1 MLDAANARLTRDG
14 RASSLPPRP
23 LAQLTLLTR
32 RARHPG
38 ELVTKDG
45 LSTPGGAI
53 AMSASGRSRAPST
66 RCAKFV
72 QRVCAHDPAFVLTAA
87 NRRAVCEL
95 CAPLAA

>member
-23 LAQLTLLTR
+23 LALLTH

-45 LSTPGGAI
+45 LSTLGGAI
-53 AMSASGRSRAPST
+53 AMSASRRSRAPST

-72 QRVCAHDPAFVLTAA
+72 QRVCGHDPAFVLTAA
-87 NRRAVCEL
+87 NRQAVCEL